1 MLNPCRMKKDI
12 FPLKRT
18 YSAFF
23 PCFSSKAIFFQLILA
38 VERLQVPARPRRRW
52 LSVSPVP
59 KACLLCQPRPRVSAA
74 LKRRSLP
81 SAPASGGS
89 VPARRAS
96 SERGA
101 LRPLPGRGQ
110 RPPQPQGPPRT
121 RARGSSSAGIARNAQ
136 VGTGEG
142 AGAVTANVPVG
153 MNDQFNS
160 AIRAG
165 GGECKLS
172 NVLHS
177 CSYSN
182 SSPDLANRHFHL

>member
-1 MLNPCRMKKDI
+1 MHSFLVFLQKP
-12 FPLKRT
+12 F
-18 YSAFF
+18 FF
-23 PCFSSKAIFFQLILA
+23 PINSCSRKTSG
-38 VERLQVPARPRRRW
+38 
-52 LSVSPVP
+52 S
-59 KACLLCQPRPRVSAA
+59 SAA
-74 LKRRSLP
+74 KEKVALRVTCTEGLPAVPTPAQGFCSLQRPLPPQRRCLGRGRYLPAERVP
-81 SAPASGGS
+81 SAGL
-89 VPARRAS
+89 
-96 SERGA
+96 

-110 RPPQPQGPPRT
+110 RPPQPQGPAPHPRQ
-121 RARGSSSAGIARNAQ
+121 GSSSAGIARNAQ